1 MAVEDYIAKR
11 AESYGV
17 IKETVSGLIP
27 LDFAGIHSANVIT
40 AGVGTLEA
48 GSPLVGV
55 TLDVTLK
62 FINGGIASGIINIA
76 QDPEHGFRAFLTG
89 AAGGTLANVIV
100 DQAFGASAKEALAA
114 FLARST
120 VASGLELAA
129 IGLTGEIGA
138 VVIGEALTTIAKQ
151 AYSTFITRQFDAAY
165 DAYNDI
171 YKIETNWNLQD
182 NLYGNMWNGVDYL
195 VDLFRGNPKNL
206 DHIVEISNGFDL
218 YGENERDIS
227 YLRYR
232 KVDSDTGLFDVFTYG
247 GNLDQVK
254 DEVSIEHTSD
264 VDAMIDFLEKPG
276 FNLITND
283 SQHHEV
289 TAFKYVDDA
298 ANLAGVA
305 RQDSDVLASV
315 LTLQKYS
322 LSNDPTN
329 SPAESVEMASRFSD
343 QMLLDRAEMALANAQ
358 YQNSVNQAYTY
369 MDYASRTYLIS
380 KSLGT
385 QNYLMPQRS
394 FGGGSNIEV
403 NGSEYGDH
411 LYGAVLPGLSNYDD
425 VLRGNGG
432 NDILEGG
439 MGSDTMYG
447 GDGNDTFIIHGTDED
462 PEAFD
467 TFNGGTGTDTIRG
480 GDLDDTIRVDS
491 LSLAANSIEVI
502 DGGNQMPEDRSRDT
516 GWWPASGRRLECFW
530 PAVV

>member
-165 DAYNDI
+165 DAKNDI

-195 VDLFRGNPKNL
+195 VDLL
-206 DHIVEISNGFDL
+206 
-218 YGENERDIS
+218 
-227 YLRYR
+227 
-232 KVDSDTGLFDVFTYG
+232 
-247 GNLDQVK
+247 
-254 DEVSIEHTSD
+254 
-264 VDAMIDFLEKPG
+264 
-276 FNLITND
+276 
-283 SQHHEV
+283 
-289 TAFKYVDDA
+289 
-298 ANLAGVA
+298 
-305 RQDSDVLASV
+305 
-315 LTLQKYS
+315 
-322 LSNDPTN
+322 
-329 SPAESVEMASRFSD
+329 
-343 QMLLDRAEMALANAQ
+343 
-358 YQNSVNQAYTY
+358 
-369 MDYASRTYLIS
+369 
-380 KSLGT
+380 
-385 QNYLMPQRS
+385 
-394 FGGGSNIEV
+394 
-403 NGSEYGDH
+403 
-411 LYGAVLPGLSNYDD
+411 
-425 VLRGNGG
+425 
-432 NDILEGG
+432 
-439 MGSDTMYG
+439 
-447 GDGNDTFIIHGTDED
+447 
-462 PEAFD
+462 
-467 TFNGGTGTDTIRG
+467 
-480 GDLDDTIRVDS
+480 
-491 LSLAANSIEVI
+491 
-502 DGGNQMPEDRSRDT
+502 
-516 GWWPASGRRLECFW
+516 
-530 PAVV
+530 